1 MGVVSGLRT
10 VLARRGRDAECVAH
24 GVVPKVHDGCMK
36 CGAGTVATR
45 TSTAVPVHDTGY
57 AVARPVAGGVRAID
71 VPAGRDDAADDGD
84 ENGWDAGW

>member
-36 CGAGTVATR
+36 CGAGTVASR
-45 TSTAVPVHDTGY
+45 HTAVASNDTGY
-57 AVARPVAGGVRAID
+57 AVARHLAGGVRAID
-71 VPAGRDDAADDGD
+71 VPTGRDGAADDGD
-84 ENGWDAGW
+84 EDGWDAGW